1 MSTTHLNDGS
11 RPKDEEHAHAAVEI
25 THAHDASGAPLIWV
39 SGEIDLATSDR
50 LAAAISAA
58 ATAGTRRLVLDL
70 SGATFIDSTGVHALL
85 GATELAPSVT
95 VRAPSEA
102 VRRVLEITGADQLL
116 SIER

>member
-11 RPKDEEHAHAAVEI
+11 RPTDEEHARAAVEI

-102 VRRVLEITGADQLL
+102 VRRVLEITGADQVL

>member
-1 MSTTHLNDGS
+1 M
-11 RPKDEEHAHAAVEI
+11 
-25 THAHDASGAPLIWV
+25 
-39 SGEIDLATSDR
+39 
-50 LAAAISAA
+50 
-58 ATAGTRRLVLDL
+58 LDL

-102 VRRVLEITGADQLL
+102 VRRVLEITGADPVL

>member
-1 MSTTHLNDGS
+1 MSTTELNDGS
-11 RPKDEEHAHAAVEI
+11 RPEADEPAHAVVEI

-50 LAAAISAA
+50 LTAAISAA

-70 SGATFIDSTGVHALL
+70 SGATFIDSTGVHPLL
-85 GATELAPSVT
+85 SATELAPSVT
-95 VRAPSEA
+95 VRAPSEV